1 MKKRKWREVCILG
14 REIVSRLTGECRPVF
29 RPTDEWSGRLSYIH
43 NPQALGIIIIIIII
57 LASSWLSSPSE
68 LGSSSYS
75 INCHCT
81 QNPRSFFAS
90 AYHINP
96 ENCNCLNQNSK
107 KILLF
112 LVFLYFS
119 ALFLPSVLTSH
130 VLPFWNQNLSW
141 QIIAPPPSSSSS
153 SQSSSS
159 SFHSPK
165 EQEDQSALI
174 ITAVMPSVLF
184 VLSSPSWWMTGRIS
198 LFLADRRTEDPLMA
212 DERSAPNRGWIR
224 NHLMHCI
231 AACTHCHW
239 LHHHHHNHNYCH
251 H

>member
-68 LGSSSYS
+68 LCSSSYS

-81 QNPRSFFAS
+81 QNPRSFLAS

-153 SQSSSS
+153 PTSSS
-159 SFHSPK
+159 SFHQTK
-165 EQEDQSALI
+165 
-174 ITAVMPSVLF
+174 TRVPS
-184 VLSSPSWWMTGRIS
+184 SSPPWCPPCCSCCPPPRDGWPGEYRYFWWIEGRRIRWW
-198 LFLADRRTEDPLMA
+198 LMNDPLPIGA
-212 DERSAPNRGWIR
+212 G
-224 NHLMHCI
+224 LG
-231 AACTHCHW
+231 TT
-239 LHHHHHNHNYCH
+239 
-251 H
+251 